1 MRRPFCLF
9 AFFYCLILFVL
20 AVPERGV
27 EEDAPPGIVS
37 GTVTGKDRKA
47 GEEMQLHLTV
57 RQSDGWNVLC
67 VFRGEEAV
75 IDETTG
81 QILEGPKA
89 LTCGCGGRDAE
100 GPHIFRKG
108 AYYYLLLAEGGTKDG
123 HMVTMMRA
131 RNIWG
136 PYEASPFLPVISASD
151 RKV

>member
-9 AFFYCLILFVL
+9 ALLYCLILFVL

-75 IDETTG
+75 IDETDRRFP
-81 QILEGPKA
+81 I
-89 LTCGCGGRDAE
+89 GCKMSLRGRARAFSGATNPGEQDSA
-100 GPHIFRKG
+100 
-108 AYYYLLLAEGGTKDG
+108 AYYRIKKYKWVKNLTRD
-123 HMVTMMRA
+123 
-131 RNIWG
+131 
-136 PYEASPFLPVISASD
+136 
-151 RKV
+151 